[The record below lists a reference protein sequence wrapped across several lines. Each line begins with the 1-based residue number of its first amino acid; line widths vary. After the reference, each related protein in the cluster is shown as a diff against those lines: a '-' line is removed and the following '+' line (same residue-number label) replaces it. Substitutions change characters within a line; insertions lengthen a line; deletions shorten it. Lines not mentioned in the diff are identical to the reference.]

1 MCYNVP
7 GGFMSYEEFLK
18 LLKSVYKDN
27 LEKIKNIHDEIED
40 DNYVHLNNKQ
50 ITSFVTP
57 FLLMLGNI
65 FGINALASTIL
76 TLIGSKLIDDY
87 TKNSENDEE
96 SFDNMKKAYDQK
108 VSLEYLNN
116 YNCILMSNIL
126 SCSDNHHLLVKT
138 ETFFSTFN
146 QKERYNFCD
155 NKEFLEKIKK
165 IIEARNYNLLCS
177 KQNDKIDYRKFGLE
191 SLLKTLI
198 FTVLTIIMTQIG
210 LVLPSPLCII
220 QVLSYYAV
228 TFFKSINDE
237 KCEQKK
243 QNSFLKKLKHLLANN
258 EYLDVDNEKLE
269 DLFNE
274 TSLVVYASLAKC
286 DYVIEEK
293 KDANNNSDNI
303 NNNLLKE
310 EVVKIKKLKL

>member
-1 MCYNVP
+1 
-7 GGFMSYEEFLK
+7 MSYKEFLK
-18 LLKSVYKDN
+18 LLKSVYEDN

-65 FGINALASTIL
+65 FGINALTSTIL
-76 TLIGSKLIDDY
+76 TLMGSKLLDDY
-87 TKNSENDEE
+87 MKNSENDEE

-116 YNCILMSNIL
+116 YNCILMSNML
-126 SCSDNHHLLVKT
+126 SCSDNHHLIVKT
-138 ETFFSTFN
+138 KTLFSTFN

-198 FTVLTIIMTQIG
+198 FIVLTIIMAQIG
-210 LVLPSPLCII
+210 LVLPSPLYII
-220 QVLSYYAV
+220 QALSYYTV
-228 TFFKSINDE
+228 TFFKNINDE

-243 QNSFLKKLKHLLANN
+243 QNSFLKRLRHDLANN
-258 EYLDVDNEKLE
+258 EYLDVDNEKIE
-269 DLFNE
+269 ALFNE
-274 TSLVVYASLAKC
+274 TSLVIYARLAKC

-293 KDANNNSDNI
+293 KDANNSSDNI
-303 NNNLLKE
+303 NNSLLKE

>member
-1 MCYNVP
+1 
-7 GGFMSYEEFLK
+7 MSYEEFLK

-65 FGINALASTIL
+65 FGINALTSTIL
-76 TLIGSKLIDDY
+76 TLIGSKLLDDY
-87 TKNSENDEE
+87 MKNSENDEE

-116 YNCILMSNIL
+116 YNCILMNNML
-126 SCSDNHHLLVKT
+126 SCSDNHHLIVKT
-138 ETFFSTFN
+138 KTLFSTFN
-146 QKERYNFCD
+146 QKERYSFCD

-198 FTVLTIIMTQIG
+198 FIVLTIIMAQVG
-210 LVLPSPLCII
+210 LVLPSPLYII
-220 QVLSYYAV
+220 QVLSYYTV
-228 TFFKSINDE
+228 TFFKNINDE

-243 QNSFLKKLKHLLANN
+243 QNSFLKRLRHDLANN
-258 EYLDVDNEKLE
+258 EYLDIDNEKIE
-269 DLFNE
+269 ALFNE
-274 TSLVVYASLAKC
+274 TSLVVYARLAKC

-303 NNNLLKE
+303 NNSLLKE

>member
-1 MCYNVP
+1 
-7 GGFMSYEEFLK
+7 MSYKEFLK
-18 LLKSVYKDN
+18 LLKSVYEDN

-40 DNYVHLNNKQ
+40 DNYVHSNNKQ

-65 FGINALASTIL
+65 FGINALTSTIL
-76 TLIGSKLIDDY
+76 TLIGSKLLDDY
-87 TKNSENDEE
+87 MKNSENDEE

-116 YNCILMSNIL
+116 YNCILMNNML
-126 SCSDNHHLLVKT
+126 SCSDNHHLIVKT
-138 ETFFSTFN
+138 KTLFSTFN

-198 FTVLTIIMTQIG
+198 FIVLTIIMAQIG
-210 LVLPSPLCII
+210 LVLPSPLYII
-220 QVLSYYAV
+220 QVLSYYTV
-228 TFFKSINDE
+228 TFLKNINDE

-243 QNSFLKKLKHLLANN
+243 QNSFLKRLRHDLANN
-258 EYLDVDNEKLE
+258 EYIDVDNEKIE
-269 DLFNE
+269 ALFNE
-274 TSLVVYASLAKC
+274 TSLVVYARLAKC

-293 KDANNNSDNI
+293 KDVNNNSDNI
-303 NNNLLKE
+303 NNSLLKE

>member
-1 MCYNVP
+1 
-7 GGFMSYEEFLK
+7 MSYEEFLK

-65 FGINALASTIL
+65 FGINALTSTIL
-76 TLIGSKLIDDY
+76 TLIGSKLLDDY

-198 FTVLTIIMTQIG
+198 FIVLTIIMAQIG
-210 LVLPSPLCII
+210 LVLPSPLYII
-220 QVLSYYAV
+220 QFLSYYAV
-228 TFFKSINDE
+228 TFLKNINDE

-243 QNSFLKKLKHLLANN
+243 QNSFLKKLKHLLTNN

>member
-1 MCYNVP
+1 
-7 GGFMSYEEFLK
+7 MSYEEFLK

-65 FGINALASTIL
+65 FGINALTSTIL
-76 TLIGSKLIDDY
+76 TLIGSKLLDDY
-87 TKNSENDEE
+87 MKNSENDEE

-116 YNCILMSNIL
+116 YNCILMNNML
-126 SCSDNHHLLVKT
+126 SCSDNHHLIVKT
-138 ETFFSTFN
+138 KTLFSTFN

-165 IIEARNYNLLCS
+165 IIEVRNYNLLCS

-198 FTVLTIIMTQIG
+198 FMVLTIIMTQIG
-210 LVLPSPLCII
+210 LVLPSPLYII
-220 QVLSYYAV
+220 QVLSYYTV
-228 TFFKSINDE
+228 NFFKNINDE

-243 QNSFLKKLKHLLANN
+243 QNSFLKRLRHDLANN
-258 EYLDVDNEKLE
+258 EYLDIDNEKIE
-269 DLFNE
+269 ALFNE
-274 TSLVVYASLAKC
+274 TSLVVYARLAKC

-293 KDANNNSDNI
+293 KDVNNNSDNI
-303 NNNLLKE
+303 NNSLLKE

>member
-1 MCYNVP
+1 
-7 GGFMSYEEFLK
+7 MSYEEFLK

-65 FGINALASTIL
+65 FGINALTSTIL
-76 TLIGSKLIDDY
+76 TLIGSKLLDDY
-87 TKNSENDEE
+87 MKNSENNEE

-116 YNCILMSNIL
+116 YNCILMNNML
-126 SCSDNHHLLVKT
+126 SCSDNHHLIVKT
-138 ETFFSTFN
+138 KTLFSTFN

-210 LVLPSPLCII
+210 LVLPSPLYII
-220 QVLSYYAV
+220 QFLSYYAV
-228 TFFKSINDE
+228 TFLKNINDE

>member
-1 MCYNVP
+1 
-7 GGFMSYEEFLK
+7 MSYKEFLK
-18 LLKSVYKDN
+18 LLKSVYEDN

-40 DNYVHLNNKQ
+40 DNYVHSNNKQ

-65 FGINALASTIL
+65 FGINALTSTIL
-76 TLIGSKLIDDY
+76 TLIGSKLLDDY
-87 TKNSENDEE
+87 MKNSENDEE

-116 YNCILMSNIL
+116 YNCILMNNML
-126 SCSDNHHLLVKT
+126 SCSDNHHLIVKT
-138 ETFFSTFN
+138 KTLFSTFN

-198 FTVLTIIMTQIG
+198 FIVLTIIMAQIG
-210 LVLPSPLCII
+210 LVLPSPLYII
-220 QVLSYYAV
+220 QVLSYYTV
-228 TFFKSINDE
+228 TFLKNINDE

-243 QNSFLKKLKHLLANN
+243 QNSFLKRLRHDLANN
-258 EYLDVDNEKLE
+258 EYLDVDNEKIE
-269 DLFNE
+269 ALFNE
-274 TSLVVYASLAKC
+274 TSLVVYARLAKC

-293 KDANNNSDNI
+293 KDVNNNSDNI
-303 NNNLLKE
+303 NNSLLKE

>member
-1 MCYNVP
+1 
-7 GGFMSYEEFLK
+7 MSYEEFLK

-65 FGINALASTIL
+65 FGINALTSTIL
-76 TLIGSKLIDDY
+76 TLIGSKLLDDY

-210 LVLPSPLCII
+210 LVLPSPLYII
-220 QVLSYYAV
+220 QFLSYYAV
-228 TFFKSINDE
+228 TFLKNINDE

-274 TSLVVYASLAKC
+274 TSLVVYARLAKC

-303 NNNLLKE
+303 NNNLLEE
-310 EVVKIKKLKL
+310 EVAKIKKLKL

>member
-1 MCYNVP
+1 
-7 GGFMSYEEFLK
+7 MSYKEFLK
-18 LLKSVYKDN
+18 LLKSVYEDN

-65 FGINALASTIL
+65 FGINALTSTIL
-76 TLIGSKLIDDY
+76 TLIGSKLLDDY
-87 TKNSENDEE
+87 MKNSENDEE

-116 YNCILMSNIL
+116 YNCILMNNML
-126 SCSDNHHLLVKT
+126 SCSDNHHLIVKT
-138 ETFFSTFN
+138 KTLFSTFN

-165 IIEARNYNLLCS
+165 IIEVRNYNLLCS

-198 FTVLTIIMTQIG
+198 FMVLTIIMTQIG
-210 LVLPSPLCII
+210 LVLPSPLYII
-220 QVLSYYAV
+220 QVLSYYTV
-228 TFFKSINDE
+228 NFFKNINDE

-243 QNSFLKKLKHLLANN
+243 QNSFLKRLRHDLANN
-258 EYLDVDNEKLE
+258 EYLDIDNEKIE
-269 DLFNE
+269 ALFNE
-274 TSLVVYASLAKC
+274 TSLVVYARLAKC

-293 KDANNNSDNI
+293 KDVNNNSDNI
-303 NNNLLKE
+303 NNSLLKE